1 MILIATLLIGGFL
14 GWRHAARLDGNRM
27 DKAQYAAVYAMLFA
41 VAGLF
46 LTLMID
52 RMA

>member
-1 MILIATLLIGGFL
+1 MILIATLLIGAFL
-14 GWRHAARLDGNRM
+14 GWRHAARLQGNRL
-27 DKAQYAAVYAMLFA
+27 DRAQYAAVYAMIFA
-41 VAGLF
+41 MAGLF